1 MNTEDLKLSIIIAV
15 YERQDELT
23 ELLLSLTKQ
32 TDSNFEIIIVD
43 DGSKN
48 TLDKVCSKFDT
59 QLDLH
64 YYYKNNSGPGKSR
77 NFGIEK
83 ASGNYFIFLDS
94 DTIIPATYIASVK
107 KELTT
112 NYVDAFGGP
121 DDADD
126 SFTNL
131 QKAITFSMTSF
142 LTTGGIRGGKK
153 QVGKFQPRSFNM
165 GLSKTAY
172 EKTGGFADLR
182 IGEDPDLSM
191 RLWEN
196 GFDTRLFHD
205 SKVIHKRRTSLKKFA
220 KQVYQFGVARPI
232 LNQRHPNYIK
242 PTFWFP
248 SLFFIGTLISL
259 LTYFLSLFLEKSS
272 AFILQIPFVLWI
284 VYLFM
289 IFILSTIRFK
299 SAIVGVLSIQT
310 TLIQFF
316 NYGYGFLESQ
326 FKLNILKRNP
336 KKAFPSH
343 FHINNMV

>member
-1 MNTEDLKLSIIIAV
+1 MNPTKFQLSIIVAV

-23 ELLLSLTKQ
+23 ELLTSLTKQ
-32 TDSNFEIIIVD
+32 TNPNFEMIIVD

-48 TLDKVCSKFDT
+48 KLDAVCAKFQN
-59 QLDLH
+59 QLDIK
-64 YYYKNNSGPGKSR
+64 YYYKSNSGPGKSR
-77 NFGIEK
+77 NYGMEK
-83 ASGNYFIFLDS
+83 ANGNYFIFLDS
-94 DTIIPATYIASVK
+94 DTIIPPNYIQSIYD
-107 KELTT
+107 ELTK

-121 DDADD
+121 DDADE
-126 SFTNL
+126 SFNAY

-165 GLSKTAY
+165 GISRKAY
-172 EKTGGFADLR
+172 EATGGFAAMR

-196 GFDTRLFHD
+196 GFETRLFSD

-232 LNQRHPNYIK
+232 LNQRHPAYVK

-248 SLFFIGTLISL
+248 SLFFLGTLFAWLTFIIGFVFFEYIFELHIPMMLWL
-259 LTYFLSLFLEKSS
+259 LYM
-272 AFILQIPFVLWI
+272 VL
-284 VYLFM
+284 
-289 IFILSTIRFK
+289 IFIGATIRFNSLK
-299 SAIVGVLSIQT
+299 VGLLAMQT

-326 FKLNILKRNP
+326 FKLNVLKKDP
-336 KKAFPSH
+336 KKAFPTH
-343 FHINNMV
+343 FHVEDK

>member
-1 MNTEDLKLSIIIAV
+1 MNTTDIQLSIIVAV

-23 ELLLSLTKQ
+23 ELLSSLTKQ
-32 TDSNFEIIIVD
+32 TNSNFEMIIVD

-48 TLDKVCSKFDT
+48 KLDTVCAKFQD
-59 QLDLH
+59 QLDIK
-64 YYYKNNSGPGKSR
+64 YYYKSNSGPGKSR
-77 NFGIEK
+77 NYGMEK
-83 ASGNYFIFLDS
+83 ANGNYFIFLDS
-94 DTIIPATYIASVK
+94 DTIIPSTYIQSVYD
-107 KELTT
+107 ELSS

-121 DDADD
+121 DDADE
-126 SFTNL
+126 SFNEM

-165 GLSKTAY
+165 GISRKAY
-172 EKTGGFADLR
+172 EKTGGFAAMR

-196 GFDTRLFHD
+196 GFETRLFQD

-232 LNQRHPNYIK
+232 LNQRHPNYVK

-248 SLFFIGTLISL
+248 SLFFLGTLFAWF
-259 LTYFLSLFLEKSS
+259 T
-272 AFILQIPFVLWI
+272 FVLGFI
-284 VYLFM
+284 
-289 IFILSTIRFK
+289 IFDLIKILHIPMMFWLLYMVLIFVFATLRFK
-299 SAIVGVLSIQT
+299 SIKVGVLSMQT

-326 FKLNILKRNP
+326 FKLNILKQDP

-343 FHINNMV
+343 FHVED

>member
-1 MNTEDLKLSIIIAV
+1 MILNTTNLQLSIIVAV

-23 ELLLSLTKQ
+23 ELLTSLTKQ
-32 TDSNFEIIIVD
+32 TNVNFEMIIVD

-48 TLDKVCSKFDT
+48 KLDVVCAKFKD
-59 QLDLH
+59 QLDIK
-64 YYYKNNSGPGKSR
+64 YYYKSNSGPGKSR
-77 NFGIEK
+77 NYGMEK

-94 DTIIPATYIASVK
+94 DTIIPSTYIQSVFD
-107 KELTT
+107 EL
-112 NYVDAFGGP
+112 NSNFVDAYGGP
-121 DDADD
+121 DDADE
-126 SFTNL
+126 SFNDY

-165 GLSKTAY
+165 GISRKAY
-172 EKTGGFADLR
+172 EVTGGFAAMR

-196 GFDTRLFHD
+196 GFETRLFPD

-232 LNQRHPNYIK
+232 LNQRHPK
-242 PTFWFP
+242 FVKLTFWFP
-248 SLFFIGTLISL
+248 SLFFLGTLFSWFTFL
-259 LTYFLSLFLEKSS
+259 LGLLIVEYQ
-272 AFILQIPFVLWI
+272 AILWIPFDFWL
-284 VYLFM
+284 VYM
-289 IFILSTIRFK
+289 ILIFVFSYIRFRSIK
-299 SAIVGVLSIQT
+299 VGLLSMQT

-326 FKLNILKRNP
+326 FKLNVLKQNP
-336 KKAFPSH
+336 KKAFPTH
-343 FHINNMV
+343 FHLED

>member
-1 MNTEDLKLSIIIAV
+1 MNTTDIQLSIIVAV

-23 ELLLSLTKQ
+23 ELLSSLTKQ
-32 TDSNFEIIIVD
+32 TNSNFEMIIVD

-48 TLDKVCSKFDT
+48 KLDTVCAKFQD
-59 QLDLH
+59 QLDIK
-64 YYYKNNSGPGKSR
+64 YYYKSNSGPGKSR
-77 NFGIEK
+77 NYGMEK
-83 ASGNYFIFLDS
+83 ANGNYFIFLDS
-94 DTIIPATYIASVK
+94 DTIIPSTYIQSVYD
-107 KELTT
+107 ELSS

-121 DDADD
+121 DDADE
-126 SFTNL
+126 SFNEM

-165 GLSKTAY
+165 GISRKAY
-172 EKTGGFADLR
+172 EKTGGFAAMR

-196 GFDTRLFHD
+196 GFETRLFQD

-232 LNQRHPNYIK
+232 LNQRHPNYVK

-248 SLFFIGTLISL
+248 SLFFLGTLFAWF
-259 LTYFLSLFLEKSS
+259 T
-272 AFILQIPFVLWI
+272 FVLGFI
-284 VYLFM
+284 
-289 IFILSTIRFK
+289 IFDLIKILHIPMMFWLLYMVLIFVFATMRFK
-299 SAIVGVLSIQT
+299 SIKVGVLSMQT

-326 FKLNILKRNP
+326 FKLNILKQDP

-343 FHINNMV
+343 FHVED

>member
-1 MNTEDLKLSIIIAV
+1 MNPIELQLSIIVAV

-23 ELLLSLTKQ
+23 ELLSSLTKQ
-32 TDSNFEIIIVD
+32 SNSNFEMIIVD

-48 TLDKVCSKFDT
+48 KLDTVCAKFKD
-59 QLDLH
+59 QLDIK
-64 YYYKNNSGPGKSR
+64 YYYKSNSGPGKSR
-77 NFGIEK
+77 NYGMEK
-83 ASGNYFIFLDS
+83 ANGNYFIFLDS
-94 DTIIPATYIASVK
+94 DTIIPPSYIQSVYD
-107 KELTT
+107 ELTAH
-112 NYVDAFGGP
+112 YVDAFGGP
-121 DDADD
+121 DDADE
-126 SFTNL
+126 SFNAY

-165 GLSKTAY
+165 GISRKAY
-172 EKTGGFADLR
+172 ETTGGFAAMR

-196 GFDTRLFHD
+196 GFETRLFPN

-232 LNQRHPNYIK
+232 LNQRHPDYVK

-248 SLFFIGTLISL
+248 SLFFLGTLVAWI
-259 LTYFLSLFLEKSS
+259 T
-272 AFILQIPFVLWI
+272 FILGFVFFEYIFELHLPMILWLLYMLI
-284 VYLFM
+284 
-289 IFILSTIRFK
+289 IFIFATLRFK
-299 SAIVGVLSIQT
+299 SLKVGILAMQT

-326 FKLNILKRNP
+326 FKLNVLKKDP

-343 FHINNMV
+343 FHVED

>member
-1 MNTEDLKLSIIIAV
+1 MNPNELQLSIIVAV

-23 ELLLSLTKQ
+23 ELLTSLTKQ
-32 TDSNFEIIIVD
+32 TNPNFEIIIVD

-48 TLDKVCSKFDT
+48 KLDTVCAKFQN
-59 QLDLH
+59 QLDIK
-64 YYYKNNSGPGKSR
+64 YYFKSNSGPGKSR
-77 NFGIEK
+77 NYGMEK
-83 ASGNYFIFLDS
+83 ANGNYFIFLDS
-94 DTIIPATYIASVK
+94 DTIIPPTYIQSVFD
-107 KELTT
+107 ELTT
-112 NYVDAFGGP
+112 NFVDAFGGP
-121 DDADD
+121 DDADE
-126 SFTNL
+126 SFNAY

-165 GLSKTAY
+165 GISREAY
-172 EKTGGFADLR
+172 EVTGGFAAMR

-196 GFDTRLFHD
+196 GFETRLFQD

-232 LNQRHPNYIK
+232 LNQRHPDYVK

-248 SLFFIGTLISL
+248 SLFFLGTLFAWFTFVIGFIFMDYITIL
-259 LTYFLSLFLEKSS
+259 HIPMILWLFYM
-272 AFILQIPFVLWI
+272 V
-284 VYLFM
+284 M
-289 IFILSTIRFK
+289 IFVFATIRFK
-299 SAIVGVLSIQT
+299 SIKVGILSMQT

-326 FKLNILKRNP
+326 FKLNVLKQDS

-343 FHINNMV
+343 FHVED

>member
-1 MNTEDLKLSIIIAV
+1 MRTEDLQLSIIIAV

-23 ELLLSLTKQ
+23 ELLTSLTKQ
-32 TDSNFEIIIVD
+32 TDHSFEIIIVD
-43 DGSKN
+43 DGSQNK
-48 TLDKVCSKFDT
+48 LDTVCAKFDQ
-59 QLDLH
+59 QLNLH
-64 YYYKNNSGPGKSR
+64 YYYKTNSGPGKSR
-77 NFGIEK
+77 NYGMEK
-83 ASGNYFIFLDS
+83 ANGNYFIFLDS
-94 DTIIPATYIASVK
+94 DTIIPSTYIESVK
-107 KELTT
+107 KELST

-121 DDADD
+121 DDADE
-126 SFTNL
+126 SFNEL

-153 QVGKFQPRSFNM
+153 QIGKFQPRSFNM
-165 GLSKTAY
+165 GISRKAY

-182 IGEDPDLSM
+182 VGEDPDLSM

-196 GFDTRLFHD
+196 GFDTRLFQD

-232 LNQRHPNYIK
+232 LNQRHPKYIK

-248 SLFFIGTLISL
+248 SLFFIGTLVAWIL
-259 LTYFLSLFLEKSS
+259 LLVGFIVPKHQFLLH
-272 AFILQIPFVLWI
+272 IPFVLWLI
-284 VYLFM
+284 YMFM
-289 IFILSTIRFK
+289 IFISATIRFS
-299 SAIVGVLSIQT
+299 SAKVGLLSMLT

-326 FKLNILKRNP
+326 FKLNILKQNP

-343 FHINNMV
+343 YHIDEK